1 MSKKWTPKEL
11 LYDLVSIQSDSFTAQ
26 EIQISRHIF
35 ELIQEQDY
43 WKEHPDLCGLYD
55 GGDVI
60 GRLIPWALRRGNT
73 DRTIIL
79 TGHMDC
85 VEIESYGT
93 LKPFALQP
101 DRLKEE
107 MLKQAYTGE
116 VLDDLKSPDWCFGR
130 GTADMKAGDACIICE
145 LFKYAQEGLKEDLN
159 ILFVAVHDEE
169 HQAEGIK
176 QAVILLKELKD
187 RFGLDYKFLLNP
199 EPMLRSDPNKYV
211 YVDGSIGKM
220 LPGIVVKGTQSHVG
234 NIMNGLNS
242 ALLAANVA
250 GLLDFNADFCC
261 SEFGQSTPP
270 PAVLY
275 MKDSKNEYDVSLPN
289 YTEIYAH
296 IPLTKN
302 KSMPEMVM
310 KLKELCRTAAEN
322 TIEKYNR
329 NYEAAGGSKEG
340 RVNFK
345 IEVMT
350 FAELEDICRRKVADF
365 EKKKAEL
372 FRQETDAV
380 NSGSK
385 LIQTAGF
392 DIMER
397 VIEMANIK
405 EPLIVIGL
413 LPPYVPPV
421 NNHYLKD
428 FDRQAMIDRV
438 AELLDKRFGMGI
450 DIVPYTMGLS
460 DNSYTSCTEV
470 DQDIEAMK
478 NMVTP
483 KELYDIPFEDI
494 ARITVPSIICGP
506 AGKDFHTATERVYLP
521 DVEIK
526 TPAVIETIINS
537 I

>member
-11 LYDLVSIQSDSFTAQ
+11 LYDLVSVQSDSFTSQ
-26 EIQISRHIF
+26 EIEMGRHIF
-35 ELIQEQDY
+35 ELIREQDY

-55 GGDVI
+55 GADVI
-60 GRLIPWALRRGNT
+60 GRLIPWALRRGTT
-73 DRTIIL
+73 DKTIIL

-93 LKPFALQP
+93 LKPFALSP

-107 MLKQAYTGE
+107 MLKQSYKGE
-116 VLDDLKSPDWCFGR
+116 VLEDLKNPDWCFGR
-130 GTADMKAGDACIICE
+130 GTADMKAGDACIMCE
-145 LFKYAQEGLKEDLN
+145 LFKYAENRLKEDLN

-187 RFGLDYKFLLNP
+187 KFKLDYKFLLNP
-199 EPMLRSDPNKYV
+199 EPMVRNDPNKYV

-234 NIMNGLNS
+234 NIMTGLNS
-242 ALLAANVA
+242 VLLASNVA
-250 GLLDFNADFCC
+250 RLLDLNADFCC

-270 PAVLY
+270 PVVLY
-275 MKDSKNEYDVSLPN
+275 MKDSKKEYDVSVPN
-289 YTEIYAH
+289 YMEIYAH

-302 KSMPEMVM
+302 KSMPEMVL
-310 KLKELCRTAAEN
+310 KLKDLCRRAADE
-322 TIEKYNR
+322 TIEKYNKT
-329 NYEAAGGSKEG
+329 YE
-340 RVNFK
+340 RVNGSCEGKADFK

-350 FAELEDICRRKVADF
+350 FAELEDICRRTVPDF
-365 EKKKAEL
+365 EKKKADL

-397 VIEMANIK
+397 VIEMAQYN

-421 NNHYLKD
+421 NNHYLKG

-438 AELLDKRFGMGI
+438 ADLLNRQFNMGI
-450 DIVPYTMGLS
+450 DIVPYTMGMS

-470 DQDIEAMK
+470 EQDIEAMK

-494 ARITVPSIICGP
+494 AHVTVPSVICGP